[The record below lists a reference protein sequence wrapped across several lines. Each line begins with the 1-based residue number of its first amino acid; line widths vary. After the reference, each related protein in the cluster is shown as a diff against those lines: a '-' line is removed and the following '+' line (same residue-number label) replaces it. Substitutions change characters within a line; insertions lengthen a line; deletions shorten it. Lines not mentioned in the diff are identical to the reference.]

1 MYICRN
7 VYIYSNKGTAAML
20 DERQWMKNWWGKG
33 EFGCVRD
40 FYFNQNMLNGAFIYK
55 VPKYN
60 GLRLYSRSMS

>member
-1 MYICRN
+1 
-7 VYIYSNKGTAAML
+7 ML

-33 EFGCVRD
+33 EFGCARD